1 MAKKESDVD
10 WEDIAG
16 FLKAVVYFGLIVGF
30 AMTVAYGVSIVTE
43 PSDPGFV
50 VGENSSK
57 K

>member
-1 MAKKESDVD
+1 MAKKKSDID
-10 WEDIAG
+10 WGDIIG
-16 FLKAVVYFGLIVGF
+16 FLKAIVCFGLIVGF
-30 AMTVAYGVSIVTE
+30 AMIVAYGVSIVTE

>member
-1 MAKKESDVD
+1 MAKKTSDID
-10 WEDIAG
+10 WGDIIG
-16 FLKAVVYFGLIVGF
+16 FLKAIVCFGLIVGF

>member
-1 MAKKESDVD
+1 MAKKTTDID
-10 WEDIAG
+10 WGDIIG
-16 FLKAVVYFGLIVGF
+16 FLKAIVCFGLIVGF